1 MSFPLPSARRPTP
14 SHRHR
19 TCSAFAL
26 VAVLGLAACDDGSA
40 SPPPPTE
47 PAPSQDP
54 ASTAPP
60 AASNTAASNTAAA
73 SSSVTASDTADA
85 GSDGG
90 SSMETLAGK
99 WEGAY
104 DAKKG
109 RVSMP
114 SGVQDSARTAEDGK
128 QSSGPGLV
136 QIEIAPTGDVTGKS
150 QGALGAAGIRGK
162 IDGKM
167 LRASFVPDD
176 PLSPRAMTGVLI
188 GVVKDDVIQAELR
201 VAGPD
206 ALVVRQANFDLKKK

>member
-1 MSFPLPSARRPTP
+1 MSRSPSARAPL
-14 SHRHR
+14 
-19 TCSAFAL
+19 AL
-26 VAVLGLAACDDGSA
+26 LVVLGLAACDDGPA
-40 SPPPPTE
+40 PPPLPPE
-47 PAPSQDP
+47 PAPSQEPATIAPVPATTGDP
-54 ASTAPP
+54 SAAPSS
-60 AASNTAASNTAAA
+60 AA
-73 SSSVTASDTADA
+73 ADA
-85 GSDGG
+85 GAGADADGG
-90 SSMETLAGK
+90 VPIEALAGK

-109 RVSMP
+109 RISMP
-114 SGVQDSARTAEDGK
+114 SGVRDDARTAEDGK

-136 QIEIAPTGDVTGKS
+136 QIEIATSGDVTGKS

-162 IDGKM
+162 MDGKM

-188 GVVKDDVIQAELR
+188 GLVKGDVIQAELR